1 MTASRHAPPATPPS
15 WDRVGAHAVFPEPTH
30 DEIARYNFLA
40 NMNRH
45 LATYLSPGN
54 RTVYEARV
62 RPAFMELT
70 GRDFRD
76 RHEVRRALLNDPF
89 FQEWSALR
97 RNTMEMRQQAGRS
110 LVLRQIDRLNARA
123 KALNEGAATLRLNPS
138 VELPPYLAKVDHHC
152 MPGSYHTEL
161 VPDDVTAAANYDSG
175 LFVTTGG
182 ALGPLSDGGGRAV
195 ADFVRTQFP
204 DFRPRRILDLG
215 CGLGH
220 NAVPIAQ
227 AFPDALV
234 TAVDTAAPMLRY
246 GHARAKALGVDN
258 IEFVQANAERLDPAE
273 FRDGAFDWVQTTMF
287 WHETSGSAMR
297 RIFDEIYRL
306 LAPGGLTLHVEQPQ
320 YDDAMPL
327 IEQSLRDWDAYY
339 NNEPFWSAMHGID
352 VDGLMQESGFA
363 ADSLFDGFVKAKVDD
378 SDRNPASPT
387 GKTED
392 HGRAAAW
399 YAFGAWKKA

>member
-1 MTASRHAPPATPPS
+1 MFSRTAPPTPPS
-15 WDRVGAHAVFPEPTH
+15 WDRVGKHAVFPEPTH

-40 NMNRH
+40 NLNRH

-62 RPAFMELT
+62 RPAFRAVA

-76 RHEVRRALLNDPF
+76 RHEVRRAMLDDPF

-110 LVLRQIDRLNARA
+110 MVLRQLDSLIERVHVLNDNAD
-123 KALNEGAATLRLNPS
+123 TLRLDPRL
-138 VELPPYLAKVDHHC
+138 ELPSYLAKVDHHC

-161 VPDDVTAAANYDSG
+161 VPGDVSAAANYDSG

-182 ALGPLSDGGGRAV
+182 ALGPMSDGGGRAV
-195 ADFVRTQFP
+195 ADFVRQEFP

-220 NAVPIAQ
+220 NAVPLAQ
-227 AFPDALV
+227 AFPDAV
-234 TAVDTAAPMLRY
+234 VVAVDTAAPMLRY
-246 GHARAKALGVDN
+246 GHARAKALGVRN
-258 IEFVQANAERLDPAE
+258 IAFIQANAEALDREAFP
-273 FRDGAFDWVQTTMF
+273 DGGFDWVQTTMF
-287 WHETSGSAMR
+287 WHETSGTAMR
-297 RIFDEIYRL
+297 RIFAEIHRL

-320 YDDAMPL
+320 YDERMPL
-327 IEQSLRDWDAYY
+327 VEQMLRDWDAYY

-352 VDGLMQESGFA
+352 VKGLMEDVGF
-363 ADSLFDGFVKAKVDD
+363 DPDRMFDGYVRAKVDD
-378 SDRNPASPT
+378 EARNPASPT

-399 YAFGAWKKA
+399 YAFGAWKNG